1 MRPIGKGR
9 CPDGSRRKRSC
20 SHERRE
26 KAPSGRTL
34 RVEAKSAYAQ
44 PLDLYRA
51 EGIAAALVEA
61 VSVGDEGATPLGVV
75 QIRECLEGE
84 PVGVALERIRW
95 AMGCT
100 RPYRALRTWAR
111 EESRGLYKA
120 KHRQD
125 PNLKDRKAFLRYAA
139 RKETALGR
147 ELSRKEVE
155 RLASRFY
162 SPARIAELSEISEHV
177 WRSYEETYEVAGGY
191 AGEASS
197 SERHGEDQ
205 EAAA

>member
-1 MRPIGKGR
+1 MGTAEVK
-9 CPDGSRRKRSC
+9 
-20 SHERRE
+20 
-26 KAPSGRTL
+26 TT
-34 RVEAKSAYAQ
+34 VEADRGQNSAESQ
-44 PLDLYRA
+44 PVDLYRA

-61 VSVGDEGATPLGVV
+61 VSKADSQATALGVV

-100 RPYRALRTWAR
+100 QPYRALRTWAR
-111 EESRGLYKA
+111 ERSRGLYKA
-120 KHRQD
+120 ERRQE
-125 PNLKDRKAFLRYAA
+125 PTLKDRKAFLRYAA
-139 RKETALGR
+139 RKEAALER
-147 ELSRKEVE
+147 ALSRKEVE

-177 WRSYEETYEVAGGY
+177 WRSYEETYEVAGQGHGY